1 MSGQIF
7 ISYRR
12 EEASAWARLV
22 KHRLLERCS
31 GNKIFIDVDTIK
43 PGIDFVD
50 AIEKAVSGCDVLIA
64 IVCRD
69 WLTSSDSRGKRRLE
83 NPEDPVRLEVATA
96 LKREIQVIPVLVDG
110 ARMPQY
116 DDLPGDLKSFARRN
130 AIEVSHS
137 RFKEDSK
144 RLISAVKQASGRP
157 PMPSWTQWAGLSAG
171 VVAVL
176 VAAIFLYNG
185 MHRIVPQPT
194 RTPINSVTPTPSVS
208 GYGALELPLSDLV
221 AVHALHVIELGLDVA
236 FVTPQ
241 QSQSMA
247 VAMPPG
253 ALVREIESGGAAARS
268 GLNVGDIIEAIGSQ
282 KIDTLDDMR
291 KSFRELGPGKTQ
303 FTIRRSG
310 VQKTIL
316 VDCPNC

>member
-1 MSGQIF
+1 MGGQIF

-31 GNKIFIDVDTIK
+31 GSKIFIDVDTIK
-43 PGIDFVD
+43 PGIDFVE
-50 AIEKAVSGCDVLIA
+50 AIKKAVSGCDVLIA
-64 IVCRD
+64 IVGRD
-69 WLTSSDSRGKRRLE
+69 WLTSSDSRGQRRLE

-96 LKREIQVIPVLVDG
+96 LNREIQVIPVLVDG
-110 ARMPQY
+110 ARMPHS
-116 DDLPGDLKSFARRN
+116 DDLSEDLKSFARRN

-137 RFKEDSK
+137 RFKEDSE
-144 RLISAVKQASGRP
+144 RLISAVKQALGRP

-171 VVAVL
+171 VIAVL
-176 VAAIFLYNG
+176 VAAIFLYNRS
-185 MHRIVPQPT
+185 HHIVPQPT
-194 RTPINSVTPTPSVS
+194 VTPISSVTPTPSLLVRS
-208 GYGALELPLSDLV
+208 DFPEL
-221 AVHALHVIELGLDVA
+221 AVHALRVIELGLEVA

-241 QSQSMA
+241 QSQSTLG
-247 VAMPPG
+247 AMSPG
-253 ALVREIESGGAAARS
+253 AQVTIVESGGAAAKS
-268 GLNVGDIIEAIGSQ
+268 GLDVGDTIEAIGSQ

-303 FTIRRSG
+303 FRIRRSG